1 MATLLAGSSR
11 DNKETC
17 VVAFTYLSV
26 VVGALCEIPMLA
38 CDKVLIHVVITATVT
53 VGYTDSASAS
63 RLGTHYGKY

>member
-1 MATLLAGSSR
+1 MATLAGSSR

-17 VVAFTYLSV
+17 VCGLYLS
-26 VVGALCEIPMLA
+26 LCSRERSEIPMLA

-63 RLGTHYGKY
+63 RLGTHNGKY